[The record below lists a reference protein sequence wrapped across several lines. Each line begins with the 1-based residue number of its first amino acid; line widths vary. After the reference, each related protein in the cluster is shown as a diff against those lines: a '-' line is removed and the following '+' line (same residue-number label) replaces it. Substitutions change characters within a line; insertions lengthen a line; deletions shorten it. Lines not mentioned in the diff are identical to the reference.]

1 MMHVCELYVYV
12 YICHYVLCYV
22 SGFVCMSLCTYIC
35 ILFSLLVFMYACIYT
50 AGTGDNLLDEWLND
64 VDDCYASA
72 QQVSQTA
79 KYFLIFFTNHEE

>member
-1 MMHVCELYVYV
+1 MCCVMCLGLCVWVCVHIYV
-12 YICHYVLCYV
+12 
-22 SGFVCMSLCTYIC
+22 
-35 ILFSLLVFMYACIYT
+35 LFSLLVFMYACINT

-79 KYFLIFFTNHEE
+79 K